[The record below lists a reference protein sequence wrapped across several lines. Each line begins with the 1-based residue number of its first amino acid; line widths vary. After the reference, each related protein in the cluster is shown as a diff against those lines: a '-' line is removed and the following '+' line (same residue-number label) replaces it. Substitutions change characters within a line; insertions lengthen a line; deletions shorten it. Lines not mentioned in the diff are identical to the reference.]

1 MARLDRQGRMKD
13 GTVNRGGDHTFGV
26 EPNAAACGVFQTAA
40 FCEAGMDCG
49 RLEKLIKTWYVQV
62 QDEAL
67 APARMLDFMEK
78 HLADCEVCL
87 VDADV
92 RHEVQRIAEIVLPP
106 AKMRKDV
113 TADEGELAAAAT
125 DVDGV
130 DRLEATDASPEE
142 DGDEETEFDD

>member
-1 MARLDRQGRMKD
+1 
-13 GTVNRGGDHTFGV
+13 
-26 EPNAAACGVFQTAA
+26 
-40 FCEAGMDCG
+40 MDCG

-78 HLADCEVCL
+78 HLASCEVCM

-92 RHEVQRIAEIVLPP
+92 RHEVKRISEIVLPP

-113 TADEGELAAAAT
+113 TADEDELAEAET
-125 DVDGV
+125 DVGV
-130 DRLEATDASPEE
+130 ADRLEEVDSPPDEY
-142 DGDEETEFDD
+142 GYEETEFDD